1 MYGVQLMESGKRK
14 THTMMCLR
22 RKESDASKRKPGWQA
37 LSDFVVP
44 LIDGAGLQ
52 ARRLVQIASVSQYQ
66 RFALRTRTGALTS
79 GSSGSTNT
87 PLRSAFADH

>member
-1 MYGVQLMESGKRK
+1 MESGKRQ

-22 RKESDASKRKPGWQA
+22 RKESDTSKRKPGWQA

-44 LIDGAGLQ
+44 LIDGAGSQ
-52 ARRLVQIASVSQYQ
+52 ASRLVQVASVPQYQ
-66 RFALRTRTGALTS
+66 RFALRTSTGALTS

-87 PLRSAFADH
+87 PLRYAFAAH